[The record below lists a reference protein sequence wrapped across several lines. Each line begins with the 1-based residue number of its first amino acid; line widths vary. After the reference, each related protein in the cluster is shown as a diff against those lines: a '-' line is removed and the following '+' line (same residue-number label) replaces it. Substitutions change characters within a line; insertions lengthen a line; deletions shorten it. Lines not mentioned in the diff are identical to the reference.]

1 MTIGDKFKAAKEGVT
16 IIGEV
21 IKAAGDNPDVKAA
34 GNELGKT
41 ALTVTKTI
49 NNALLPLAAINFAFD
64 KAREYFNNRFSEELA
79 AKTGHIPPDS
89 VVAPK
94 ASIAGPVLQ
103 ALAFSHEETDLKEMY
118 LHLLAFAMDGRV
130 SEAAH
135 PAFIEVVRQLSSEEA
150 QYLSSGLRPPSG
162 VPIVELRLAHIE
174 TNSWEIRYQHL
185 LNLRDSNSGAM
196 LENPSLPA
204 YVDNWIRLGLFDVD
218 YSKQIAAEKTYDW
231 VEQRPEVLRLRD
243 RYDDEKHKIVAANGV
258 MARTSFGKGFASAV
272 GIIPVSLT
280 EPLS

>member
-1 MTIGDKFKAAKEGVT
+1 
-16 IIGEV
+16 
-21 IKAAGDNPDVKAA
+21 
-34 GNELGKT
+34 
-41 ALTVTKTI
+41 
-49 NNALLPLAAINFAFD
+49 
-64 KAREYFNNRFSEELA
+64 
-79 AKTGHIPPDS
+79 
-89 VVAPK
+89 
-94 ASIAGPVLQ
+94 
-103 ALAFSHEETDLKEMY
+103 
-118 LHLLAFAMDGRV
+118 
-130 SEAAH
+130 
-135 PAFIEVVRQLSSEEA
+135 
-150 QYLSSGLRPPSG
+150 
-162 VPIVELRLAHIE
+162 
-174 TNSWEIRYQHL
+174 
-185 LNLRDSNSGAM
+185 M